1 MTTKNAIRYALV
13 KLMDENETS
22 GKELAEAVG
31 VSKQAVSAWRT
42 GKSSI
47 DIENVP
53 AICDYF
59 GISIAEFFD
68 FTKELDEKD
77 RVLSNQE
84 RAVIEDLREMNDEYR
99 NVIAGIISSI
109 SRKDIGSKINA
120 FKDLSELEFLIIDEI
135 EASKKELI
143 G

>member
-68 FTKELDEKD
+68 FTKDLDEKELI
-77 RVLSNQE
+77 LSNQE
-84 RAVIEDLREMNDEYR
+84 RVVLDGFRTLDEDYR
-99 NVIAGIISSI
+99 NRIVGLVSAL
-109 SRKDIGSKINA
+109 SRDDIGSLIHA
-120 FKDLSELEFLIIDEI
+120 MKDLSELEYMIIREI
-135 EASKKELI
+135 EAAKNGILD
-143 G
+143 